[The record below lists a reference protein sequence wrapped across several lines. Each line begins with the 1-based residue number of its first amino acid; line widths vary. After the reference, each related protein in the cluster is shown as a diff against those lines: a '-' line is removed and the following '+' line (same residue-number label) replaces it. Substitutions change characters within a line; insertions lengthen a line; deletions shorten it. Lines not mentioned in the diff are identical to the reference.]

1 MKIENIQEE
10 IKSAF
15 EDKRIVV
22 VRGGNMS
29 HRDELMLSLK
39 DLNIEGTDN
48 IAFYSDSNITKA
60 ALRRVMMESIN
71 TLFVFDHLD
80 ISISEKTYDK
90 HFGGEVDQI
99 RGIGDYLN
107 FIIETKNVDGKDSLR
122 LEEQRKI
129 EHAQAL
135 FNQISKT
142 FKVEFMTQFAN
153 DEIYDLIKK
162 TQA

>member
-1 MKIENIQEE
+1 KIENIQEE
-10 IKSAF
+10 INAAF

-39 DLNIEGTDN
+39 DLNIEGIDN
-48 IAFYSDSNITKA
+48 IVFYNDSNITKA
-60 ALRRVMMESIN
+60 ALKQVMSENIN

-99 RGIGDYLN
+99 RGIGYSYFAMVNDNSYAHRVLGKPSNNNKVLSFTNENVFLRPYLEQHTKEN
-107 FIIETKNVDGKDSLR
+107 YGIEVIT
-122 LEEQRKI
+122 
-129 EHAQAL
+129 
-135 FNQISKT
+135 
-142 FKVEFMTQFAN
+142 
-153 DEIYDLIKK
+153 IK
-162 TQA
+162 

>member
-1 MKIENIQEE
+1 MEIENIQEE

-39 DLNIEGTDN
+39 DLNIEGIDN
-48 IAFYSDSNITKA
+48 IAFYNDSNITKA
-60 ALRRVMMESIN
+60 ALRRVMSENIN

-99 RGIGDYLN
+99 RGIGYSYLAMVN
-107 FIIETKNVDGKDSLR
+107 DNSYAHRVLGKPSNNNKVLSFTNDKVFLRPYLEQHTKENYGIEVIT
-122 LEEQRKI
+122 
-129 EHAQAL
+129 
-135 FNQISKT
+135 
-142 FKVEFMTQFAN
+142 
-153 DEIYDLIKK
+153 IK
-162 TQA
+162 

>member
-1 MKIENIQEE
+1 EE
-10 IKSAF
+10 INAAF

-39 DLNIEGTDN
+39 DLNIEGIDN
-48 IAFYSDSNITKA
+48 IVFYNDSNITKA
-60 ALRRVMMESIN
+60 ALKQVMSENIN

-99 RGIGDYLN
+99 RGIGYSYFAMVNDNSYAHRVLGKPSNNNKVLSFTNENVFLRPYLEQHTKEN
-107 FIIETKNVDGKDSLR
+107 YGIEVIT
-122 LEEQRKI
+122 
-129 EHAQAL
+129 
-135 FNQISKT
+135 
-142 FKVEFMTQFAN
+142 
-153 DEIYDLIKK
+153 IK
-162 TQA
+162 

>member
-10 IKSAF
+10 INAAF

-39 DLNIEGTDN
+39 DLNIEGMDN
-48 IAFYSDSNITKA
+48 IVFYNDSNITKA
-60 ALRRVMMESIN
+60 ALKQVMSENIN

-99 RGIGDYLN
+99 RGIGYSYFAMVNDNSYAHRVLGKPSNNNKVLSFTNENVFLRPYLEQHTKEN
-107 FIIETKNVDGKDSLR
+107 YGIEVIT
-122 LEEQRKI
+122 
-129 EHAQAL
+129 
-135 FNQISKT
+135 
-142 FKVEFMTQFAN
+142 
-153 DEIYDLIKK
+153 IK
-162 TQA
+162 

>member
-1 MKIENIQEE
+1 KIENIPEALK
-10 IKSAF
+10 IAF
-15 EDKRIVV
+15 KDKKIVV

-39 DLNIEGTDN
+39 DLNIEGIDN

-99 RGIGDYLN
+99 RGIGYSYFAMVNDNSYAHRVLGKPSNNNKVLSFTNENVFLRPYLEQHTKEN
-107 FIIETKNVDGKDSLR
+107 YGIEVIT
-122 LEEQRKI
+122 
-129 EHAQAL
+129 
-135 FNQISKT
+135 
-142 FKVEFMTQFAN
+142 
-153 DEIYDLIKK
+153 IK
-162 TQA
+162 

>member
-39 DLNIEGTDN
+39 DLNIEGIDN
-48 IAFYSDSNITKA
+48 IAFYNDSNITKA
-60 ALRRVMMESIN
+60 ALKRVMSENIN

-99 RGIGDYLN
+99 RGIGYSYLAMVN
-107 FIIETKNVDGKDSLR
+107 DNSYAHRVLGKPSNNNKVLSFTNDKVFLRPYLEQHTKENYGIEVIT
-122 LEEQRKI
+122 
-129 EHAQAL
+129 
-135 FNQISKT
+135 
-142 FKVEFMTQFAN
+142 
-153 DEIYDLIKK
+153 IK
-162 TQA
+162 

>member
-10 IKSAF
+10 INAAF

-39 DLNIEGTDN
+39 DLNIEGIDN
-48 IAFYSDSNITKA
+48 IVFYNDSNITKA
-60 ALRRVMMESIN
+60 ALKQVLSENIN

-99 RGIGDYLN
+99 RGIGYSYFAMVNDNSYAHRVLGKPSNNNKVLSFTNENVFLRPYLEQHTKEN
-107 FIIETKNVDGKDSLR
+107 YGIEVIT
-122 LEEQRKI
+122 
-129 EHAQAL
+129 
-135 FNQISKT
+135 
-142 FKVEFMTQFAN
+142 
-153 DEIYDLIKK
+153 IK
-162 TQA
+162 

>member
-10 IKSAF
+10 INAAF

-39 DLNIEGTDN
+39 DLNIEGIDN
-48 IAFYSDSNITKA
+48 IVFYNDSNITKA
-60 ALRRVMMESIN
+60 ALKQVMSENIN

-99 RGIGDYLN
+99 RGIGYSYFAMVNDNSYAHRVLGKPSNNNKVLSFTNENVFLRPYLEQHTKEN
-107 FIIETKNVDGKDSLR
+107 YGIEVIT
-122 LEEQRKI
+122 
-129 EHAQAL
+129 
-135 FNQISKT
+135 
-142 FKVEFMTQFAN
+142 
-153 DEIYDLIKK
+153 IK
-162 TQA
+162 

>member
-39 DLNIEGTDN
+39 DLNIEGIDN

-99 RGIGDYLN
+99 RGIGYSYFAMVNDNSYAHRVLGKPSNNNKILSFTNDKVFIKPYLKYMK
-107 FIIETKNVDGKDSLR
+107 ETYSM
-122 LEEQRKI
+122 
-129 EHAQAL
+129 
-135 FNQISKT
+135 
-142 FKVEFMTQFAN
+142 KVIT
-153 DEIYDLIKK
+153 IK
-162 TQA
+162 

>member
-39 DLNIEGTDN
+39 DLNIEGIDN
-48 IAFYSDSNITKA
+48 IAFYNDSNITKA

-90 HFGGEVDQI
+90 GREVNEI
-99 RGIGDYLN
+99 RGIGYSYFSMVNDNSYANHILEIPSNNNKVLSFTNDNVFLRPYLEQHMKEN
-107 FIIETKNVDGKDSLR
+107 YGIEVIT
-122 LEEQRKI
+122 
-129 EHAQAL
+129 
-135 FNQISKT
+135 
-142 FKVEFMTQFAN
+142 
-153 DEIYDLIKK
+153 IK
-162 TQA
+162 

>member
-10 IKSAF
+10 LKSAF

-39 DLNIEGTDN
+39 DLNIEGIDN
-48 IAFYSDSNITKA
+48 IAFYNDSNITKT

-80 ISISEKTYDK
+80 VSISKKTYDK
-90 HFGGEVDQI
+90 GREVNEI
-99 RGIGDYLN
+99 RGIGYSYFSMVNDNSYANHILEIPSNNNKVISFTNDNVFLRPYLEQHMKEN
-107 FIIETKNVDGKDSLR
+107 YGIEVIT
-122 LEEQRKI
+122 
-129 EHAQAL
+129 
-135 FNQISKT
+135 
-142 FKVEFMTQFAN
+142 
-153 DEIYDLIKK
+153 IK
-162 TQA
+162 A

>member
-1 MKIENIQEE
+1 INA
-10 IKSAF
+10 AF

-39 DLNIEGTDN
+39 DLNIEGIDN
-48 IAFYSDSNITKA
+48 IVFYNDSNITKA
-60 ALRRVMMESIN
+60 ALKQVMSENIN

-99 RGIGDYLN
+99 RGIGYSYFAMVNDNSYAHRVLGKPSNNNKVLSFTNENVFLRPYLEQHTKEN
-107 FIIETKNVDGKDSLR
+107 YGIEVIT
-122 LEEQRKI
+122 
-129 EHAQAL
+129 
-135 FNQISKT
+135 
-142 FKVEFMTQFAN
+142 
-153 DEIYDLIKK
+153 IK
-162 TQA
+162 

>member
-1 MKIENIQEE
+1 MKIENIPEALK
-10 IKSAF
+10 IAF
-15 EDKRIVV
+15 KDKKIVV

-39 DLNIEGTDN
+39 DLNIEGIDN

-99 RGIGDYLN
+99 RGIGYSYFAMVNDNSYAHRVLGKPSNNNKVLSFTNENVFLRPYLEQHTKEN
-107 FIIETKNVDGKDSLR
+107 YGIEVIT
-122 LEEQRKI
+122 
-129 EHAQAL
+129 
-135 FNQISKT
+135 
-142 FKVEFMTQFAN
+142 
-153 DEIYDLIKK
+153 IK
-162 TQA
+162 

>member
-1 MKIENIQEE
+1 MEIENTQEE

-29 HRDELMLSLK
+29 HRDELILSLK
-39 DLNIEGTDN
+39 DLNIEGIDN
-48 IAFYSDSNITKA
+48 IAFYNDSNITKA

-90 HFGGEVDQI
+90 GREVNEI
-99 RGIGDYLN
+99 RGIGYSYFSMVNDNSYANHILEIPSNNNKVLSFTNDNVFLRPYLEQHTKEN
-107 FIIETKNVDGKDSLR
+107 YGIEVIT
-122 LEEQRKI
+122 
-129 EHAQAL
+129 
-135 FNQISKT
+135 
-142 FKVEFMTQFAN
+142 
-153 DEIYDLIKK
+153 IK
-162 TQA
+162 

>member
-39 DLNIEGTDN
+39 DLNIEGIDN
-48 IAFYSDSNITKA
+48 ISFYSDSNITKA

-80 ISISEKTYDK
+80 ISISEKTYDEY
-90 HFGGEVDQI
+90 GRREVNQI
-99 RGIGDYLN
+99 RGIGYSYFAMVND
-107 FIIETKNVDGKDSLR
+107 DSY
-122 LEEQRKI
+122 
-129 EHAQAL
+129 
-135 FNQISKT
+135 
-142 FKVEFMTQFAN
+142 AN
-153 DEIYDLIKK
+153 H
-162 TQA
+162 